1 MIIKIENLG
10 KSFGDRKLFSNFNFI
25 FNEKKF
31 YSLIGEIGTGKTN
44 LLNILSLNGLEY
56 EG

>member
-10 KSFGDRKLFSNFNFI
+10 KSFEDRKLFSNFNFI

-31 YSLIGEIGTGKTN
+31 YSIIGE
-44 LLNILSLNGLEY
+44 S
-56 EG
+56 